1 GGDLPARV
9 ERMAAEYENV
19 GLALDWAAEEAPDLQ
34 VVMISK
40 LHWFWVA
47 RSTAREAQQ
56 RILSALVREQVS
68 PTRKARLHWV
78 AATWFRLTGELD
90 SAMAQIEE
98 AILILERV
106 DDPVLAAQIVDCRGI
121 VRALTGDLAGAE
133 ADFSTSV

>member
-1 GGDLPARV
+1 
-9 ERMAAEYENV
+9 
-19 GLALDWAAEEAPDLQ
+19 
-34 VVMISK
+34 
-40 LHWFWVA
+40 
-47 RSTAREAQQ
+47 
-56 RILSALVREQVS
+56 SALVREQVS
-68 PTRKARLHWV
+68 QTRKARLHWV

-133 ADFSTSV
+133 TDFSASVRMLTLLPPGHAVVRSLNNLAQLHTLTGH